1 MKIDK
6 ELSASPNPHQGQGL
20 CPWTLLGALP
30 PDPRLGSSSACSP
43 WSAPWYTAHAFW
55 DIFKFLLYTCGKG
68 KLGKCVQIAK
78 WLSEETTLAENKRTR
93 NASGHILNSYG

>member
-1 MKIDK
+1 MVY
-6 ELSASPNPHQGQGL
+6 SSRF
-20 CPWTLLGALP
+20 LGHFKMLILY
-30 PDPRLGSSSACSP
+30 PR
-43 WSAPWYTAHAFW
+43 
-55 DIFKFLLYTCGKG
+55 GKG